1 MKIIVFVL
9 QDLEYRPVNNFFIPN
24 SLHELGLKVTLA
36 DPNTLQIVNGVV
48 TAKTC
53 SFFGGNI
60 GDLHPKMNTV
70 VSCED
75 FDIIWFL
82 DYPHPNR
89 LVEYFRILWVLSKR
103 VPFVNDPLSVF
114 ILNNKVGPLGLE
126 SARYFTTS
134 SVVNNADS
142 IREIR
147 KAMPNQRF
155 VLKPPDKGCGADVF
169 TLSPGDVNANALIE
183 SSLGNPAQLMEMFG
197 LPVVGQTENYVVL
210 QEFVPHLRENENRV
224 LLAGGKI
231 LGGYR
236 KISAHD
242 DFRGN
247 YLVGAST
254 APLQISD
261 SAETISKNVAEE
273 LLTYGIHFVGIDV
286 SGENLIELNLVN
298 PGGISGHLEATGVDI
313 GQDVCQA
320 VLSSCLDANH

>member
-1 MKIIVFVL
+1 MDGVGTPIIG
-9 QDLEYRPVNNFFIPN
+9 RPRPLPGHDTPNPANNTY
-24 SLHELGLKVTLA
+24 TLNYEE
-36 DPNTLQIVNGVV
+36 P
-48 TAKTC
+48 
-53 SFFGGNI
+53 
-60 GDLHPKMNTV
+60 
-70 VSCED
+70 
-75 FDIIWFL
+75 
-82 DYPHPNR
+82 
-89 LVEYFRILWVLSKR
+89 
-103 VPFVNDPLSVF
+103 
-114 ILNNKVGPLGLE
+114 
-126 SARYFTTS
+126 
-134 SVVNNADS
+134 
-142 IREIR
+142 
-147 KAMPNQRF
+147 
-155 VLKPPDKGCGADVF
+155 LKPPDKGCGADVF

-254 APLQISD
+254 APLQISET
-261 SAETISKNVAEE
+261 AETISKNVAEE